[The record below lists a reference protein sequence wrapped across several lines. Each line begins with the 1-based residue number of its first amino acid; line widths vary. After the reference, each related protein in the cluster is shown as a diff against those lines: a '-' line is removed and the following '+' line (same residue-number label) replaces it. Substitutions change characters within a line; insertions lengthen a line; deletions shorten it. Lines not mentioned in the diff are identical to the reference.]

1 MEYSTTQQRIAA
13 IGHQPALKKSTFVIA
28 LAIFGV
34 FSVLAGMISL
44 ATWITLSSGAAMPG
58 LADAMLIDAV
68 YEFILGALIFASS
81 RAFAKG
87 KMLSVWIYAAS
98 ILLDS
103 LYNIVTGYPLNY
115 VFVGF
120 GLLLI
125 WQILRFRDRLDLA

>member
-103 LYNIVTGYPLNY
+103 LYNIATGYPLNY

-125 WQILRFRDRLDLA
+125 WQILRFRGRLDLA

>member
-34 FSVLAGMISL
+34 FSILAGMISL
-44 ATWITLSSGAAMPG
+44 ATWITLSSGAAIPG
-58 LADAMLIDAV
+58 LADAMLTDAV

-125 WQILRFRDRLDLA
+125 WQILRFRGRLDLA

>member
-13 IGHQPALKKSTFVIA
+13 IGHPPLLNKSTFVIA

-58 LADAMLIDAV
+58 LAEAMLTDAV
-68 YEFILGALIFASS
+68 YEFVLGALLFASS

-87 KMLSVWIYAAS
+87 RILSVWLYAAS

-103 LYNIVTGYPLNY
+103 LYNILTGYPLNY
-115 VFVGF
+115 LFIGF

-125 WQILRFRDRLDLA
+125 WQIWRFKDRLELT

>member
-34 FSVLAGMISL
+34 FSILAGMISL
-44 ATWITLSSGAAMPG
+44 ATWITLSSGAAIPG
-58 LADAMLIDAV
+58 LADAMLTDAV

-81 RAFAKG
+81 RAFVKG

>member
-44 ATWITLSSGAAMPG
+44 ATWITLSSGAAIPG
-58 LADAMLIDAV
+58 LADAMLTDAV

>member
-34 FSVLAGMISL
+34 FSILAGMISL